1 MSSCTNR
8 ELRNDLYIAARRDR
22 RSRDCFDARVIAPKF
37 RRSCYGSI
45 GDRTSASP
53 PPPAERLSQNAM
65 DSHIH
70 IWRQLS
76 ESFRS
81 GPSRGSSPLPCEGR
95 SDASG
100 ESAHTASCTIS
111 AGGTD

>member
-8 ELRNDLYIAARRDR
+8 VLRDEIYIAARRDR
-22 RSRDCFDARVIAPKF
+22 RSRDCFDARVIAPSF
-37 RRSCYGSI
+37 VDPAMDR
-45 GDRTSASP
+45 DRTSASP

-70 IWRQLS
+70 IWRQWS
-76 ESFRS
+76 EWFHS
-81 GPSRGSSPLPCEGR
+81 GPSRDSSPLPCEGR